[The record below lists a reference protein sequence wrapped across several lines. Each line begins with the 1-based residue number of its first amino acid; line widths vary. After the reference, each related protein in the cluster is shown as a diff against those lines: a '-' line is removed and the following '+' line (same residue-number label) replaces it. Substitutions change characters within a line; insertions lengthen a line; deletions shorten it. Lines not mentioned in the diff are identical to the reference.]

1 MLGDGG
7 TGIVVQ
13 EMIELRKLLDEYK
26 IEWHDASD
34 PWEMRKIMSDILGEG
49 KDGGIDRTHFYH
61 RGFKWSIV
69 NGFGTYG
76 GISFRHGINQG
87 KLELASN
94 AVNCGEP
101 IGYLAAKDCIELVLH
116 GKNNEHPDILPGD
129 YMNSGLQQE
138 DKE

>member
-7 TGIVVQ
+7 TGIVVE

-34 PWEMRKIMSDILGEG
+34 PEEMR

-94 AVNCGEP
+94 AVNCGDP
-101 IGYLAAKDCIELVLH
+101 IGHLTAKDCIELVLH